1 MLKRREFLK
10 LGAVVAGSNI
20 AGEAVLSA
28 PEKLLMSGGKDF
40 SPSTGKERQAMPS
53 ACWQCVTRCPII
65 GYVENGRLVKIEGQP
80 YSIRSMGKVCAKGQ
94 AGVNQVNDPDRILYP
109 LRRVGKRGEG
119 KWKRVSWDEALTEL
133 ATRLEKLG
141 KQGHPEKFMFHYG
154 RMKASSS
161 KIVKTFLANYGTK
174 TIANHTSICE
184 GGKWT
189 AQELTWGY
197 HYDNWDFDQTRYVL
211 NFGSNCLEAHT
222 NHVPIAQRLVNAIAG
237 RRIKLVTFDVRLAN
251 TVAKSTEWV
260 PIKPGTDGAVVL
272 AMCHVIMKKNLYK
285 KEGQAFL
292 KYCKVTKEPNV
303 SIDTKVVA
311 LKNHLAQYTPE
322 WAEKISGVS
331 ADKIK
336 RIAIEFATTYPAV
349 VISYRGAVAHYNGNE
364 TERAI
369 QMLAAITGNI
379 DNPGGRCRGVGAHW
393 KYPHGPAHPPKAKKL
408 NLIDG
413 FKGQVAFPTHHVS
426 NQVLKLIKDGS
437 QGRPDIYMWY
447 CYQPVYS
454 NGDVQ
459 ENIDVLKDESLIPF
473 TVAVSPF
480 YDEASALAD
489 LILPD
494 ATYLERWDWEDMVS
508 PTQVGE
514 YYIRQP
520 LVKPFGEVRD
530 FKDVCI
536 ELATRLGFPL
546 GYESAE
552 DFVRQS
558 CELTPTI
565 KNAGGFE
572 FMRKNGVWVNP
583 DDRPSYYSYK
593 NIVDSTQ
600 ITVDDVIFDETTNVY
615 WNWRKS
621 KAKDLADARE
631 KGYTH
636 TKKAFKGYVGQK
648 IDGEVYAG
656 FTPDAVNK
664 SGYLELYSNLMEEKG
679 FAALPTYIQIPE
691 HLNLK
696 EDELILT
703 TYKVNVHSHSRTQN
717 CKWLTEI
724 YHDNPAWINPV
735 TALKMNVT
743 DGELIKVK
751 SKIGEIKT
759 IAHVTTAIVPGVIAI
774 SNHCGHW
781 QYGRIA
787 SGNKTPTSVDDTA
800 LDYKWWSENGMHP
813 NWIIP
818 STPDPIN
825 GQQRWMDTVVKVSK
839 A

>member
-1 MLKRREFLK
+1 MLKRRDFLK
-10 LGAVVAGSNI
+10 LGALAASSAV
-20 AGEAVLSA
+20 AGEAALSA
-28 PEKLLMSGGKDF
+28 PTKLLSPGGKDF
-40 SPSTGKERQAMPS
+40 SPATSEERQAIPS
-53 ACWQCVTRCPII
+53 ACWQCVTRCPIV

-94 AGVNQVNDPDRILYP
+94 AGVNQVNDPDRILHP
-109 LRRVGKRGEG
+109 LRRVGQRGEG

-133 ATRLEKLG
+133 TSRLKTLRD
-141 KQGHPEKFMFHYG
+141 QGHPEKFMFQYG

-161 KIVKTFLANYGTK
+161 KIVKTFLSNYGTK
-174 TIANHTSICE
+174 TIANHTNICE

-189 AQELTWGY
+189 AQELTWGH

-222 NHVPIAQRLVNAIAG
+222 NHVPLAQRLVDAIAG
-237 RRIKLVTFDVRLAN
+237 RRVKLVTFDVRLAN

-260 PIKPGTDGAVVL
+260 PIKPGTDGAVAL
-272 AMCHVIMKKNLYK
+272 AMCHVIMKENLYQ
-285 KEGQAFL
+285 KEGAAFL
-292 KYCKVTKEPNV
+292 KYCKVTNDPNA
-303 SIDTKVVA
+303 SLETKIEA
-311 LKNHLAQYTPE
+311 LKNHLEKYTPQ
-322 WAEKISGVS
+322 WAEKISGVP
-331 ADKIK
+331 ADKIST
-336 RIAIEFATTYPAV
+336 IAVEFATTYPAV
-349 VISYRGAVAHYNGNE
+349 VISYRGAVAHFNGNE

-379 DNPGGRCRGVGAHW
+379 DNPGGRCRGIGAHW
-393 KYPHGPAHPPKAKKL
+393 KYPHGPKDKPKAKKL
-408 NLIDG
+408 NIIDG

-426 NQVLKLIKDGS
+426 HQVLKLIKDGS

-454 NGDVQ
+454 NGEVQ

-494 ATYLERWDWEDMVS
+494 TTYLERWDWEDMVS
-508 PTQVGE
+508 PLQVGE

-546 GYESAE
+546 GYGSAE

-558 CELTPTI
+558 CELTPAI
-565 KNAGGFE
+565 KKAGGFE
-572 FMRKNGVWVNP
+572 FMKKNGVWVDP
-583 DDRPSYYSYK
+583 DDKPRYFAHKKIINPALLNK
-593 NIVDSTQ
+593 DGI
-600 ITVDDVIFDETTNVY
+600 IFDEATNVY

-621 KAKDLADARE
+621 KAKNQSDAQANGYTQTKNAY
-631 KGYTH
+631 KGYI
-636 TKKAFKGYVGQK
+636 GQK
-648 IDGEVYAG
+648 IGDAVYAG
-656 FTPDAVNK
+656 FAPDKLNK
-664 SGYLELYSNLMEEKG
+664 SGYLELYSILMEEKG
-679 FAALPTYIQIPE
+679 FAPLPTYLPIPE
-691 HLNLK
+691 HETMK
-696 EDELILT
+696 ADELILT

-724 YHDNPAWINPV
+724 YHENPAWINPA
-735 TALKMNVT
+735 TAMERGVSQG
-743 DGELIKVK
+743 DLITVK
-751 SKIGEIKT
+751 STVGEIKT
-759 IAHVTTAIVPGVIAI
+759 MAHVTPAIVPGVIAI

-781 QYGRIA
+781 QYGQIA
-787 SGNKTPTSVDDTA
+787 SGNTTPTHIDDPA
-800 LDYKWWSENGMHP
+800 LKYKWWSDNGVHP

-825 GQQRWMDTVVKVSK
+825 GQQRWMDTVVTVTK

>member
-1 MLKRREFLK
+1 MLKRRDFLK
-10 LGAVVAGSNI
+10 LGALAAGSAV

-28 PEKLLMSGGKDF
+28 PAKLLNPGGKDF
-40 SPSTGKERQAMPS
+40 SPATGKERQAIPS

-109 LRRVGKRGEG
+109 LRRVGQRGEG
-119 KWKRVSWDEALTEL
+119 KWKKVSWDEALTEL
-133 ATRLEKLG
+133 ATRLKTLRD
-141 KQGHPEKFMFHYG
+141 QGHPEKFMFHYG

-174 TIANHTSICE
+174 TIANHTNICE

-222 NHVPIAQRLVNAIAG
+222 NHVPLAQRLVNAIAD
-237 RRIKLVTFDVRLAN
+237 RRVKLVTFDVRLAN

-272 AMCHVIMKKNLYK
+272 AMCHVIMKENLYR
-285 KEGQAFL
+285 KEGEAFL
-292 KYCKVTKEPNV
+292 KYCKATKDPNV
-303 SIDTKVVA
+303 SLDRKINS
-311 LKNHLAQYTPE
+311 LKSHLVQYTPQ
-322 WAEKISGVS
+322 WAEKISGVP
-331 ADKIK
+331 ADDIK

-393 KYPHGPAHPPKAKKL
+393 KYPHGPEHTPKAKKL
-408 NLIDG
+408 DLIDG

-426 NQVLKLIKDGS
+426 HQVLKLIKDGS

-454 NGDVQ
+454 NGEVQ

-494 ATYLERWDWEDMVS
+494 TTYLERWDWEDMVS
-508 PTQVGE
+508 PLQIGE

-530 FKDVCI
+530 FKDVCC

-546 GYESAE
+546 GYDSAE

-565 KNAGGFE
+565 KKAGGFE
-572 FMRKNGVWVNP
+572 FMKKNGVWVDP
-583 DDRPSYYSYK
+583 DDKPSYFSYK
-593 NIVDSTQ
+593 KTIDPVLLTKDG
-600 ITVDDVIFDETTNVY
+600 VIFDEATGVY

-621 KAKDLADARE
+621 KAKNQADAQD

-636 TKKAFKGYVGQK
+636 TKKAFKGYIGQK
-648 IDGEVYAG
+648 IGNAVYAG
-656 FTPDAVNK
+656 FTPDALNK
-664 SGYLELYSNLMEEKG
+664 SGYLELYSILMEEKG
-679 FAALPTYIQIPE
+679 FAPLPTYLPIPE
-691 HLNLK
+691 HVNMK
-696 EDELILT
+696 ADELIMT

-724 YHDNPAWINPV
+724 YHENPAWINPV
-735 TALKMNVT
+735 TAMERGVSQG
-743 DGELIKVK
+743 DLITVK
-751 SKIGEIKT
+751 SSIGEIQT
-759 IAHVTTAIVPGVIAI
+759 MAHVTAAIVPGVIAI

-781 QYGRIA
+781 QYGQIA
-787 SGNKTPTSVDDTA
+787 SGNSTPTHIEDPA
-800 LDYKWWSENGMHP
+800 LKYKWWSDNGMHP

-825 GQQRWMDTVVKVSK
+825 GQQRWMDTVVTVSK
-839 A
+839 V

>member
-1 MLKRREFLK
+1 MLKRRDFLK
-10 LGAVVAGSNI
+10 LGALAASGAV

-28 PEKLLMSGGKDF
+28 PTKLLSPGGKDF
-40 SPSTGKERQAMPS
+40 SPATSKERQAIPS

-65 GYVENGRLVKIEGQP
+65 GYVENDRLVKIEGQP

-133 ATRLEKLG
+133 ATRLKTLRE
-141 KQGHPEKFMFHYG
+141 QGHPEKFMFQYG

-174 TIANHTSICE
+174 TIANHTNICE

-222 NHVPIAQRLVNAIAG
+222 NHVPLAQRLVDAVAS
-237 RRIKLVTFDVRLAN
+237 RRVKLVTFDVRLAN

-260 PIKPGTDGAVVL
+260 PIRPGTDGAVVL
-272 AMCHVIMKKNLYK
+272 AMCHVIMKQDLFR
-285 KEGQAFL
+285 KEGEAFL
-292 KYCKVTKEPNV
+292 KYCKVTKDPNA
-303 SIDTKVVA
+303 SLDTKINS
-311 LKNHLAQYTPE
+311 LKSHLEQYTPE
-322 WAEKISGVS
+322 WAENISGVP
-331 ADKIK
+331 ADDIK

-393 KYPHGPAHPPKAKKL
+393 KYPHGPKDKPKAKKL

-426 NQVLKLIKDGS
+426 HQVLKLIKDGS

-454 NGDVQ
+454 NGEVQ

-494 ATYLERWDWEDMVS
+494 TTYLERWDWEDMVS

-530 FKDVCI
+530 FKDVCC

-546 GYESAE
+546 GYDSAE

-558 CELTPTI
+558 CELTPAI
-565 KNAGGFE
+565 NKAGGFE
-572 FMRKNGVWVNP
+572 FMKKNGVWVDP
-583 DDRPSYYSYK
+583 DDKPSYFTYK
-593 NIVDSTQ
+593 KTINPALLNKDG
-600 ITVDDVIFDETTNVY
+600 VIFDEATSVY
-615 WNWRKS
+615 WNWHKS
-621 KAKDLADARE
+621 KENNQADAQA

-636 TKKAFKGYVGQK
+636 TKNAFKGYLGQK
-648 IDGEVYAG
+648 IGDMVYAG
-656 FTPDAVNK
+656 FTPDKLNK
-664 SGYLELYSNLMEEKG
+664 SGYLELYSNLMEDKG
-679 FAALPTYIQIPE
+679 FAPLPTYLPIPE

-696 EDELILT
+696 ADELILT

-724 YHDNPAWINPV
+724 YHENPAWINPV
-735 TALKMNVT
+735 TAMERGVSQG
-743 DGELIKVK
+743 DLINVK

-759 IAHVTTAIVPGVIAI
+759 IAQVTTAIVPGVIAI

-787 SGNKTPTSVDDTA
+787 SGNTTPTSIDDSA
-800 LDYKWWSENGMHP
+800 LKHKWWSDNGMHP

-825 GQQRWMDTVVKVSK
+825 GQQRWMDTVVTVAKV
-839 A
+839 